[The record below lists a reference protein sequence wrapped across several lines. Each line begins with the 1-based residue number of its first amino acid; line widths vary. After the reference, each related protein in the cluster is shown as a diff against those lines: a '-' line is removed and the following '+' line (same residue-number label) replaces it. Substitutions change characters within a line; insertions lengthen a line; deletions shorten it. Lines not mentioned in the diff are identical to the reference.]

1 MSYIALYRKWRP
13 DTFDSVVEQEHV
25 VKTLKNAV
33 RNDKIA
39 HAYLFSGTRGTGKTT
54 MAKLLARA
62 INCDANTDGNPCNKC
77 DKCLGILDGSILD
90 IIEIDAASN
99 NSVDNIRDI
108 RDEVIYTPAVTRF
121 KVYIIDEVHMLSTGA
136 FNALL
141 KTLEEPPSHVVF
153 ILATTEPHKLPATIL
168 SRCQKYD
175 FKRISPDGI
184 YKRLELIINDNNL
197 SFDKRALRLIA
208 RYSKGAL
215 RDGISLLDQC
225 MSMGKDNLS
234 LEDIKQMAGV
244 YDDDIFFN
252 LLFAIKNQD
261 IQSIISLVDEI
272 NNAGKDLYH
281 FLQSYIEFLRNIL
294 IFLSTGE
301 LDDTLYTDE
310 DNDSLKKIKS
320 GFKAEEL
327 IYYIKEI
334 SNSETTIKWSDSNK
348 VLIEVLFIRIAM
360 GYSKFNENYNEKLES
375 LERRFETF
383 EQKLNN
389 PEIHNIPVTKSTT
402 GKTLEPKKPGTIDN
416 TEIKNEKEKPVET
429 LKEENIPEQKQ
440 ETEDIKDIW
449 EEFLMDIKAG
459 GKMVLYS
466 NIINFEPVLEG
477 NVLFLSQSKKNDFAV
492 KAVTN
497 QENSK
502 YIETSMSER
511 LGRSIKIKIRT
522 EESRNEGDRYI
533 DNLSKLSRELNIDI
547 EIDE

>member
-522 EESRNEGDRYI
+522 DDSQNEGDRYI
-533 DNLSKLSRELNIDI
+533 DNLSKLSRELNIEI